1 MTGAPPIALRA
12 AAASDYDFARI
23 LHHAGMRWIG
33 ERLAGGWDDAAQDQ
47 KFASQFVSSEVRIIV
62 LGDRDVGYLQLADEA
77 DALFLKDLHV
87 LAPFQNRG
95 IGTAA
100 LRMLFAEAGRA
111 GKAMTVGVVKFN
123 PARALYARL
132 GFRLVREDE
141 HKLHLRRDCSVAARD
156 N

>member
-1 MTGAPPIALRA
+1 MTGEPPIALRA
-12 AAASDYDFARI
+12 AAASDYEFARTV
-23 LHHAGMRWIG
+23 HHAGMRWIG
-33 ERLAGGWDDAAQDQ
+33 ERLARGWDDAAQDA
-47 KFASQFVSSEVRIIV
+47 KFASQFVLSEVRIIV
-62 LGDRDVGYLQLADEA
+62 LGDRDVGYLQLADEP
-77 DALFLKDLHV
+77 DGLFLKDLHV
-87 LAPFQNRG
+87 SAPFRNRG

-100 LRMLFAEAGRA
+100 LRKLFAEAERA

-141 HKLHLRRDCSVAARD
+141 HKLHLQWDPAVAARD